1 MRRTAAI
8 GIGLTLVSIAATFAG
23 GCDKPSPADL
33 VLTLDGQPYRSNF
46 QNGGLNSTADPTVVD
61 IAMCVHPSVSGL
73 AAVDD
78 DYCQVFQVA
87 SDLFQTLAIPAT
99 LRVLGTASTVDSQ
112 PGVPTDGNPVWTFA
126 PETGHAPQVVA
137 AFMEH
142 RQNSA
147 TWDGVQTQH
156 LDGTLVIGGAAASEY
171 RGQVDVDVIGALP
184 PVDLSV
190 ERHAHLSGSF
200 TARTP

>member
-1 MRRTAAI
+1 MRNPATI
-8 GIGLTLVSIAATFAG
+8 GIGLAVVSIAAMFTG

-46 QNGGLNSTADPTVVD
+46 QSGGLNITSDPTVVE
-61 IAMCVHPSVSGL
+61 IAMCVHPSVSSL

-78 DYCQVFQVA
+78 DYCQSFQVA
-87 SDLFQTLAIPAT
+87 SDLFQTLVIPAT
-99 LRVLGTASTVDSQ
+99 LRVLGTASTVDSR

-126 PETGHAPQVVA
+126 PETGHAPQVLA
-137 AFMEH
+137 AFMDH
-142 RQNSA
+142 RQTSA

-156 LDGTLVIGGAAASEY
+156 LDGTLVIGGASAGEY

-184 PVDLSV
+184 PVDLNV
-190 ERHAHLSGSF
+190 ERHAHLSGTF

>member
-1 MRRTAAI
+1 MQRTDNKGANDERTAAI

-23 GCDKPSPADL
+23 GCDKQSPADL

-61 IAMCVHPSVSGL
+61 IAMCVHPSVSSL

-126 PETGHAPQVVA
+126 PETGMPRKSRLRSWNTGKTPPPGMAFRRSISTAP
-137 AFMEH
+137 
-142 RQNSA
+142 
-147 TWDGVQTQH
+147 W
-156 LDGTLVIGGAAASEY
+156 
-171 RGQVDVDVIGALP
+171 
-184 PVDLSV
+184 
-190 ERHAHLSGSF
+190 
-200 TARTP
+200 